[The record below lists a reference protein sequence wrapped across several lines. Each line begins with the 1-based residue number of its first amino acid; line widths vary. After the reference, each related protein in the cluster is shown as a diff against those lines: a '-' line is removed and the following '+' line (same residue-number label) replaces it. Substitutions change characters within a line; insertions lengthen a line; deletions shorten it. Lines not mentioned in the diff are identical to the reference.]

1 MSIITVSGLT
11 KYYGAELVFRDVSF
25 QIARGDKT
33 AIVGV
38 NGAGKS
44 TLLRIIA
51 GQESATGGSV
61 HLARGTRLAYLAQEA
76 RFATQRTL
84 LEEMHASLD
93 YLNALR
99 NEITALETALTD
111 VHHPDHDRLMARYGE
126 VLHRFEH
133 AGGYHIDQRIDMIL
147 SGLGFTAAQRHEP
160 VARFS
165 GGQKTR
171 AALAAALLSDP
182 DVLLLDE
189 PTNHL
194 DLAALEWLERFLR
207 DWDGTLIVV

>member
-25 QIARGDKT
+25 QIARGDKA

-76 RFATQRTL
+76 RFVTQRTL

-93 YLNALR
+93 HLNALR
-99 NEITALETALTD
+99 DEITALETALTD
-111 VHHPDHDRLMARYGE
+111 VHHPDHDRG
-126 VLHRFEH
+126 
-133 AGGYHIDQRIDMIL
+133 
-147 SGLGFTAAQRHEP
+147 
-160 VARFS
+160 
-165 GGQKTR
+165 
-171 AALAAALLSDP
+171 
-182 DVLLLDE
+182 
-189 PTNHL
+189 
-194 DLAALEWLERFLR
+194 
-207 DWDGTLIVV
+207 